1 MTVWMNGHWLDAA
14 SVSVGDRGFALGDGL
29 FETIRVDRGV
39 ALGLERHVAR
49 LGRSAELF
57 GLGEPLMDIDLGELI
72 AQGAQIAGLDSAIVR
87 FSVSAGVSRRGL
99 NRASELELTRV
110 LQVSERA
117 PVAEHISLAISTIRR
132 SPSSPA
138 AGFKTLSYA
147 DNVLARRQAQAAGAD
162 MAMLLDTEG
171 RVSGADC
178 ANVFWTVAGQLRTSA
193 LDCAVLPGTVRA
205 AIVERLGAREVR
217 VPLEDLVAA
226 DSVFVS
232 NAVMGVVP
240 VSHLDGKALGL
251 DRPLLAAMRE
261 ALAQDRETTIDR
273 RGRK

>member
-1 MTVWMNGHWLDAA
+1 MNGHWLDAA
-14 SVSVGDRGFALGDGL
+14 SVSAGDRGFALGDGL
-29 FETIRVDRGV
+29 FETIGVDRGV

-57 GLGEPLMDIDLGELI
+57 GLGDPLMDIDLGELI

-99 NRASELELTRV
+99 NRASELVTRV

-132 SPSSPA
+132 SPSSPT